1 MNIVSKLALGKLI
14 SFKSANEKIDV
25 SITEANNG
33 PILILEDNSTIQFTN
48 LIQYYD
54 VMTDSEIYNIDNQ
67 TFDIEKF
74 QEKYFVDSDDVNR
87 IDIYEVEKYSV
98 NNKDLYRFIA
108 S

>member
-14 SFKSANEKIDV
+14 SFKSANEKINV
-25 SITEANNG
+25 SITDENNG
-33 PILILEDNSTIQFTN
+33 PIINLEDNSTVQFTDI
-48 LIQYYD
+48 LQYYD

-74 QEKYFVDSDDVNR
+74 QEKYFVDSDDVNL
-87 IDIYEVEKYSV
+87 ININEVEKYTV
-98 NNKDLYRFIA
+98 NDKDVYRFMA

>member
-1 MNIVSKLALGKLI
+1 MDIVSKRALGKPI
-14 SFKSANEKIDV
+14 SFKSVNEKINV
-25 SITEANNG
+25 SITDANNG
-33 PILILEDNSTIQFTN
+33 PILILGDNSTLQFTN

-87 IDIYEVEKYSV
+87 IDIDEVEKYSV

>member
-25 SITEANNG
+25 SITDDNNG
-33 PILILEDNSTIQFTN
+33 PILILGDNSTIQFTN

-54 VMTDSEIYNIDNQ
+54 VMTDPEIYNIDNQ

-74 QEKYFVDSDDVNR
+74 QEKYLIDSDDADR
-87 IDIYEVEKYSV
+87 IDIDEVEKYIV
-98 NNKDLYRFIA
+98 DDKDLYRFIA

>member
-14 SFKSANEKIDV
+14 SFKSTNEKIDV

-33 PILILEDNSTIQFTN
+33 PILILEDNSTVQFTN
-48 LIQYYD
+48 LIQYYN
-54 VMTDSEIYNIDNQ
+54 VMTDNEIYNIDNQ

-74 QEKYFVDSDDVNR
+74 QEKYLIDSDDVNR
-87 IDIYEVEKYSV
+87 IDIDEVEKYIV
-98 NNKDLYRFIA
+98 DDKDLYRFIA